1 MAKVTKVVKPK
12 AVKAKTKTIKS
23 KIVKAKTM
31 VVKPKNVPCVQ
42 EGCKSKFVSYKDME
56 KHDYKHQVFEGHR
69 NSFSCEICC
78 HQCERAD
85 NLNRHR
91 RRVHGM
97 PALLNPHEAVEFA
110 GGFKLIADF
119 PGMLETNHTNRLH
132 IEKFAGYTDDGK
144 GKFKAHYLNH
154 TQVYDVNGF
163 RRWEIV
169 DEGRDYFEVISERDT
184 CCRCK
189 LSFPTTKDFAEH
201 MFYHHP
207 LSVYLE
213 KLNPEREIEMGL
225 NEEDEMYH
233 KQFSIYD
240 TEYFRGGCF
249 DLKHK
254 KFSKVNPKPRTIRV
268 EALEEDLED
277 VFEHDQ
283 EIENDQGVVDY
294 FPPIERVGLNETF
307 IIEHAPTDDDNGDE
321 VIIDY
326 DNCHGLSDAEEYD
339 DSDDDIIP
347 DASDD
352 DIVSDTS
359 VKSLEVSSSDDSVTI
374 VEAVSVPFVSRLSL
388 NKKRK
393 VKTVETVIVPFVSK
407 LSLKKKRK
415 ADNVPTVSNKRYY
428 CDSED
433 FILARDLYN
442 LSNLE

>member
-1 MAKVTKVVKPK
+1 
-12 AVKAKTKTIKS
+12 
-23 KIVKAKTM
+23 
-31 VVKPKNVPCVQ
+31 
-42 EGCKSKFVSYKDME
+42 
-56 KHDYKHQVFEGHR
+56 
-69 NSFSCEICC
+69 
-78 HQCERAD
+78 
-85 NLNRHR
+85 
-91 RRVHGM
+91 M
-97 PALLNPHEAVEFA
+97 PALLNPHEAVEFV
-110 GGFKLIADF
+110 GSFKLVADF
-119 PGMLETNHTNRLH
+119 PGMSETNHTNRLH
-132 IEKFAGYTDDGK
+132 IEEFAGYTDDGK

-154 TQVYDVNGF
+154 TQVYVNGL

-169 DEGRDYFEVISERDT
+169 DEDGDYFEVISERDT

-189 LSFPTTKDFAEH
+189 LSFLRTKDFAKH

-213 KLNPEREIEMGL
+213 KLTPEREIEM
-225 NEEDEMYH
+225 DH

-249 DLKHK
+249 DLEHG

-268 EALEEDLED
+268 EALEEDVED

-294 FPPIERVGLNETF
+294 FPPIEKVGLNETF
-307 IIEHAPTDDDNGDE
+307 IIEHAPADDDNGDE
-321 VIIDY
+321 IIIDY

-359 VKSLEVSSSDDSVTI
+359 VKTLEVSSSDDNVTI
-374 VEAVSVPFVSRLSL
+374 VEAASVPFVSKLSL

-393 VKTVETVIVPFVSK
+393 VKNVEAAIVPFVSK
-407 LSLKKKRK
+407 LSLNKKRK
-415 ADNVPTVSNKRYY
+415 AENVPTVSNKRYY

-433 FILARDLYN
+433 FVLARDLYN
-442 LSNLE
+442 LE

>member
-97 PALLNPHEAVEFA
+97 PALLNPHEAVEFV
-110 GGFKLIADF
+110 GSFKLIAYF
-119 PGMLETNHTNRLH
+119 PDMSETNHTNRLT
-132 IEKFAGYTDDGK
+132 IEEFSGYTDDGR

-154 TQVYDVNGF
+154 TQVYVNGI

-169 DEGRDYFEVISERDT
+169 DEGGDYFEVFSERDT

-189 LSFPTTKDFAEH
+189 FSFLKTKDFAEH
-201 MFYHHP
+201 MFYYHP

-213 KLNPEREIEMGL
+213 KLTPEREIEMGL
-225 NEEDEMYH
+225 SEEDEMGH

-249 DLKHK
+249 DLEHG

-268 EALEEDLED
+268 EALEEDVED

-294 FPPIERVGLNETF
+294 FPPIEKVGLNETF
-307 IIEHAPTDDDNGDE
+307 IIEHAPADDDNGDE
-321 VIIDY
+321 IIIDY

-415 ADNVPTVSNKRYY
+415 ADNVPTVSNKRYH